1 MVELLIVVGIIG
13 VLSAAI
19 LMTLNP
25 IDQIQKGR
33 DAQRKSDL
41 SQIQK
46 ALESYYQDNGR
57 YPSHSNYKIVRLDG
71 SVADWG
77 SAWQPYMAKL
87 PKDSQES
94 GSRRY
99 IYYAGSD
106 GQSYRLYSDL
116 ERGSK
121 DPQACAGVCSGAAS
135 ITELDSIC
143 AGGCNY
149 GVTSPNV
156 SP

>member
-1 MVELLIVVGIIG
+1 
-13 VLSAAI
+13 
-19 LMTLNP
+19 MTLNP

-33 DAQRKSDL
+33 DTQRKSDL

-46 ALESYYQDNGR
+46 AMEQYYQDNGR
-57 YPSHSNYKIVRLDG
+57 YPSHSADYKIVRLDG
-71 SVADWG
+71 STADWG

-87 PKDSQES
+87 PKDPQET

-106 GQSYRLYSDL
+106 GQSYRLYAGL

-121 DPQACAGVCSGAAS
+121 DPQACVGVCSGAAS
-135 ITELDSIC
+135 IAELNSVC
-143 AGGCNY
+143 AGGCDY
-149 GVTSPNV
+149 GATSPNV